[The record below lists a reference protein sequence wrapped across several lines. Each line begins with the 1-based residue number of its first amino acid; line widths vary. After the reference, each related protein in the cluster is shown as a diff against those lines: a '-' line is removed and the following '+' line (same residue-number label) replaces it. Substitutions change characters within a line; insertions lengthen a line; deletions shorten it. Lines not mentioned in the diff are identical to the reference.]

1 MKLLLIG
8 MGPGIGLSV
17 VRRFGRE
24 GFEALLVARNA
35 EKLKGF
41 EQALAQEGI
50 RSQGLACDIADE
62 AAFSA
67 LLQQLASEHPDL
79 EVLHYNASAFNPAPP
94 TAVSLPVFHSD
105 FRINV
110 VGALLAAQAFVPRMK
125 ERGRGTVFIT
135 GGGSALKAPAEL
147 VSLSVGKAGVRNL
160 AMCLAEECAP
170 HGIRVG
176 TVTVCGM
183 VQPGTKYD
191 PDHIADLFWEMY
203 QTPLASWKREI
214 VL

>member
-24 GFEALLVARNA
+24 GFEVLMVARSA
-35 EKLKGF
+35 EKLAHL
-41 EQALAQEGI
+41 EQELAQQGI
-50 RSQGLACDIADE
+50 RSRGYACDIAEE
-62 AAFSA
+62 AAYEA
-67 LLQQLASEHPDL
+67 LLQQLASEHPDV
-79 EVLHYNASAFNPAPP
+79 EVLHYNASAYHPALP
-94 TAVSLPVFHSD
+94 TAIALPVFHTD
-105 FRINV
+105 FSVNV

-125 ERGRGTVFIT
+125 ERGGGTVFVT

-147 VSLSVGKAGVRNL
+147 ASLSVGKAGVRNL

-176 TVTVCGM
+176 TITVCGM

-191 PDHIADLFWEMY
+191 PDHIADLFWQMY
-203 QTPLASWKREI
+203 QTPAAQWKREI